1 MIALI
6 RKHLFL
12 SFHSNIQK
20 QRRDAGYLQ
29 ISRLKG
35 AKIRSLK
42 KYYGIDFSF
51 GNAAFLRQ
59 NIRAV
64 LTEGQIFNFNTFPAL
79 QQRNDQF
86 M

>member
-51 GNAAFLRQ
+51 GNAAFF
-59 NIRAV
+59 RAV